1 MDLKVNVTCVCTEL
15 IRVPKRPIE
24 RGFCANILN
33 KYIYY
38 KYQSLKGNINA
49 KNPTSSAKTVLKC
62 PSEQPEKKH
71 PCNTHAAKRHA
82 STTWAQKYEDTL
94 EKFIKFSGRG
104 YLWVVLVV
112 DTAKMRTTYIERKV
126 VR

>member
-1 MDLKVNVTCVCTEL
+1 MSRDVFV
-15 IRVPKRPIE
+15 RPGI
-24 RGFCANILN
+24 
-33 KYIYY
+33 
-38 KYQSLKGNINA
+38 
-49 KNPTSSAKTVLKC
+49 
-62 PSEQPEKKH
+62 SEQPEKKH
-71 PCNTHAAKRHA
+71 TCNTHAAKRHA
-82 STTWAQKYEDTL
+82 STTWVQKYEDTL